1 MRKLD
6 SCLHMRT
13 IYRIHLIVKV
23 CAPVTFKTNQNRVH
37 SFTYTFVT
45 NNHFLLVCNGD
56 TGHVEVLHVELS
68 NPSYFED
75 LIKFFFLFHDPTT
88 KDRQGNDRGTQ
99 YASAIFV
106 SDDEQRRIAHKV
118 IQDLQSAIDSGKI
131 SPYTGKKIVTD
142 VHQATRFYAAEDY
155 HQGVSCII

>member
-1 MRKLD
+1 
-6 SCLHMRT
+6 
-13 IYRIHLIVKV
+13 
-23 CAPVTFKTNQNRVH
+23 
-37 SFTYTFVT
+37 
-45 NNHFLLVCNGD
+45 
-56 TGHVEVLHVELS
+56 VEVLHVELS

-118 IQDLQSAIDSGKI
+118 IKDLQSAIDSGKI